1 MAEIKKAISSRRGYR
16 AHLTKIL
23 QGVDELLR
31 SEHPPTE
38 GDTIVLQDTLDQLQ
52 CKEGLISALD
62 ANILESLNNDDK
74 IEAEVLQTEEVN
86 SLITTAKAKITHY
99 LTPRAA
105 APSSTHSHRIEPREH
120 SDTTTRLPKLDLPR
134 FSGSPIYW
142 QPFWDF
148 FEAAVD
154 TNRSLTGVQKLGYLR
169 AQLRGEARDVI
180 AGFQLTN
187 ASYADSVQLRSDLVS
202 PINRLTCTCRP
213 LLISPAQAIL
223 PPVCIN
229 FMTQLRAISAVSQ
242 HWDGLK
248 IHMVACLPQSCSG
261 KSQGK

>member
-38 GDTIVLQDTLDQLQ
+38 GDIIVLRDTLDQLQ
-52 CKEGLISALD
+52 RKEGLISALD
-62 ANILESLNNDDK
+62 AKILESLNNDDE

-86 SLITTAKAKITHY
+86 SLITTAKAKITHR

-105 APSSTHSHRIEPREH
+105 APSPTHSHRIEPREH
-120 SDTTTRLPKLDLPR
+120 SDTTTRLPKLDLPQ
-134 FSGSPIYW
+134 FSGNPIYW
-142 QPFWDF
+142 QPFWDS

-154 TNRSLTGVQKLGYLR
+154 TNRSLTGVQKLSYLR

-187 ASYADSVQLRSDLVS
+187 ASYADSVQLLKERFGEPYKQIDAHMQALIDLPGPSNTPSSVRQFYDAIESHIRS
-202 PINRLTCTCRP
+202 LTALGRTEDSYGS
-213 LLISPAQAIL
+213 LLI
-223 PPVCIN
+223 
-229 FMTQLRAISAVSQ
+229 
-242 HWDGLK
+242 
-248 IHMVACLPQSCSG
+248 PQSC
-261 KSQGK
+261 